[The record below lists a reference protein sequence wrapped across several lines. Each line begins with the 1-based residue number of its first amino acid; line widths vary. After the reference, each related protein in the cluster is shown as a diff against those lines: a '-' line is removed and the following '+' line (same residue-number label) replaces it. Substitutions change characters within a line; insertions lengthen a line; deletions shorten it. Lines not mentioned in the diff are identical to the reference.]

1 MKFILADPALL
12 VDDVGPQTNVIEE
25 HHCQNCFPCAPD
37 PKQLRDIH
45 EGQPTSVQDVALDNL
60 LSADIEHP
68 NLDVAEQVSSPPGEL
83 NGSVTKLHT
92 YLYKFHEIFERAKQL
107 AQCGTALDPYPNRAW
122 FVDEKGP
129 VYVTEAITEHC
140 RAGWLTVC
148 TTVLCSQF
156 NSPSLSPSVPYH
168 YPQACCTI
176 IRSHHIVLDRI
187 TLHWVASHCVTSHQV
202 ASHCITSGHITLG
215 QVTSHW
221 VRLHR
226 IASGCVALHRV
237 ASVVLLL
244 GQLHH
249 YWPYLVRYPSLLWFP
264 FLHALFLLFLQRFSL
279 YLHFSLFSFYHCDPG
294 HLSLTLALPYPCHLS
309 LRYF

>member
-1 MKFILADPALL
+1 M
-12 VDDVGPQTNVIEE
+12 
-25 HHCQNCFPCAPD
+25 
-37 PKQLRDIH
+37 
-45 EGQPTSVQDVALDNL
+45 DNL

-92 YLYKFHEIFERAKQL
+92 YLYKFREIIERAKQL
-107 AQCGTALDPYPNRAW
+107 AQCSAALDPYPNRAW

-140 RAGWLTVC
+140 RAGWLAVC

-176 IRSHHIVLDRI
+176 IGSHHIALGRITSCHITSGRI
-187 TLHWVASHCVTSHQV
+187 TLHRVASHWVG
-202 ASHCITSGHITLG
+202 SHCITSGRITLG
-215 QVTSHW
+215 QVTSHQ
-221 VRLHR
+221 VRSHR
-226 IASGCVALHRV
+226 IASGCVTLHWVTSVALL
-237 ASVVLLL
+237 S

-249 YWPYLVRYPSLLWFP
+249 YRPYLVRYPSLLWFP
-264 FLHALFLLFLQRFSL
+264 FLHALFLLFL
-279 YLHFSLFSFYHCDPG
+279 
-294 HLSLTLALPYPCHLS
+294 
-309 LRYF
+309 